1 MRDGEDVLG
10 PLEVPLDGG
19 GTLRADR
26 LRDGRVALAG
36 KTSDGAAAGEL
47 HLLPPGSALALAAWL
62 SSTVEQAWIDSV
74 RERLPAQRALAEDL
88 YGEEERRLHRLGA
101 QLLDEVPPGLL
112 SRALILLA
120 NAIGPDARRTIIDEL
135 NQTSDV
141 SADAILRRRLAE
153 ESDAFAYVVAA
164 AAVYDGIEGDAGG

>member
-1 MRDGEDVLG
+1 MRDGEDVGG
-10 PLEVPLDGG
+10 PVEVPLEGG
-19 GTLRADR
+19 AALRATR
-26 LRDGRVALAG
+26 LRDGRVALE
-36 KTSDGAAAGEL
+36 TRVEDGAAGAAVT
-47 HLLPPGSALALAAWL
+47 LPPASALALAAWL
-62 SSTVEQAWIDSV
+62 APLVEGEWIASV
-74 RERLPAQRALAEDL
+74 RDRLPAQRALAEDL
-88 YGEEERRLHRLGA
+88 YGDEERGLHRLAA

-120 NAIGPDARRTIIDEL
+120 NAIGPDARRGLVEAL

-153 ESDAFAYVVAA
+153 ETDAFAYVVAA

>member
-1 MRDGEDVLG
+1 VRDGEDVLG

-19 GTLRADR
+19 AGTLRAER
-26 LRDGRVALAG
+26 LRDGRVALGVPAAG
-36 KTSDGAAAGEL
+36 GGAGEL
-47 HLLPPGSALALAAWL
+47 ALLPPGSALALAAWL
-62 SSTVEQAWIDSV
+62 APMVEGEWIDSV
-74 RERLPAQRALAEDL
+74 RDRLPAQRALAEDL
-88 YGEEERRLHRLGA
+88 YGDEERRLHRLAA

-120 NAIGPDARRTIIDEL
+120 NAIGPDARRSMVDEL

-141 SADAILRRRLAE
+141 TADAILRRRLAE